1 MAGLLS
7 MWHCFSVQ
15 CWPLSVHLVKGLSAA
30 GVEVESEGSTR
41 VQAASEECL
50 SLSACGQSGCSWWEK
65 RARGEGRP
73 RWSLCSCHVDT
84 RLSSSHHLLPFKSA
98 KNTSRWTSQKTL
110 IYRARPFVHMG
121 WKLPSTRRSHVVISF
136 TCPNQ
141 RKCVNILSEKKG
153 SRYFTNYS
161 KHKKMTAYFL
171 CRMVFGVN

>member
-1 MAGLLS
+1 MDSRG
-7 MWHCFSVQ
+7 
-15 CWPLSVHLVKGLSAA
+15 AA
-30 GVEVESEGSTR
+30 GERRERE
-41 VQAASEECL
+41 
-50 SLSACGQSGCSWWEK
+50 
-65 RARGEGRP
+65 ARGGRDGVYAAAT
-73 RWSLCSCHVDT
+73 LIQD
-84 RLSSSHHLLPFKSA
+84 SSSHHLLPFKSA